1 MGRSLLRTLSD
12 VERAVYDLV
21 LGAGE
26 LMAKDVPFKMA
37 GSIPRLIRKGLLEAY
52 KRPVEPGCRK
62 KQTFLRCREQE

>member
-1 MGRSLLRTLSD
+1 MLRTLSD

-37 GSIPRLIRKGLLEAY
+37 GSIPSLIRKGLLEAY

-62 KQTFLRCREQE
+62 KQTFLRCREEE

>member
-1 MGRSLLRTLSD
+1 LLRTLSD

-21 LGAGE
+21 LRAGE

-37 GSIPRLIRKGLLEAY
+37 GSIPSLIRKGLLEAY

-62 KQTFLRCREQE
+62 KQTFLRCREEE

>member
-1 MGRSLLRTLSD
+1 MLRTLSD

-37 GSIPRLIRKGLLEAY
+37 GSIPSLIRKGLLEAY

-62 KQTFLRCREQE
+62 KQTFLRCKGKE